1 MLGNEAAIFGILVVD
16 DHEPNRYTL
25 RTLLTRHLPARVYEA
40 ASGAQALELALAQPT
55 AIDLVILDVQMP
67 DLDGFETAT
76 LFRARHKLRDIPIV
90 FLTAAFKAEEF
101 QQRGYALGAADYLL
115 KPIEDNQLINKI
127 GAYLRLILKER
138 QLNQKLELKVQE
150 RTAAL
155 AQTQEYLEKI
165 IAYMGE
171 ALLVL
176 NPQGVITRA
185 NPAAYQMLSYASGQL
200 LGRSIGDV
208 FEEEDPEQAEAFF
221 GTWLEGLIR
230 SGVIPN
236 VEASFIARDGRRVPV
251 LFSRSALKDTSGSL
265 TDIICI
271 AKDMSNY
278 HKAAPRALRA
288 HAEESPY
295 ERN

>member
-1 MLGNEAAIFGILVVD
+1 MPGHEPAVFGILVVD
-16 DHEPNRYTL
+16 DHEDNRYTL
-25 RTLLTRHLPARVYEA
+25 RTLLTRHLPARVHEA
-40 ASGAQALELALAQPT
+40 ASGLQALEVALAQT
-55 AIDLVILDVQMP
+55 EAIDLIILDVQMP
-67 DLDGFETAT
+67 ELDGFETAT
-76 LFRARHKLRDIPIV
+76 LLRARHKLRDIPII

-155 AQTQEYLEKI
+155 AQAQDYLEKI
-165 IAYMGE
+165 IACMGE

-185 NPAAYQMLSYASGQL
+185 NPAAYRMLSYAPGQL
-200 LGRSIGDV
+200 PGHSIGDV

-236 VEASFIARDGRRVPV
+236 VEASFIAQDGRRVPV
-251 LFSRSALKDTSGSL
+251 LFSRSAIKDASGQL

-271 AKDMSNY
+271 AKDMSSY
-278 HKAAPRALRA
+278 HKTATHPRRSPVP
-288 HAEESPY
+288 AEE
-295 ERN
+295 